1 MCSFQEKTQ
10 TIKMSYVSQYAVVV
24 NISDL
29 YKKRPPDYYSYS
41 LCSIKGLVFEFFVYS
56 FCYMAQYV
64 ELYPV
69 LTFSWIYKSIQKHIL
84 WKRLFKEHSSKVCF
98 QMIQRFQIVNIFP
111 YGHILSLSLI
121 GHHLGFLIHTK

>member
-69 LTFSWIYKSIQKHIL
+69 LTFSWIYESIQKHIL
-84 WKRLFKEHSSKVCF
+84 
-98 QMIQRFQIVNIFP
+98 
-111 YGHILSLSLI
+111 
-121 GHHLGFLIHTK
+121 